1 MSRFWLIKFLLKNKN
16 EQRTDVKT
24 PIKKKQQQNIL
35 INNENM
41 PERCNNLKDTKK
53 IIDKTTI

>member
-53 IIDKTTI
+53 IKKQTF